1 MNILMLCKA
10 FPPITGGVETYS
22 EQIAKAYLARG
33 AEVTVITQSLGQCG
47 WGVREY
53 PEGKVALFNTGAG
66 GQGVTALKMLRVVD
80 AVAKVNS
87 FDFIH
92 ATTWRPAMIP
102 VALRRDEQIVISAH
116 GRELLIVPRILAP
129 IMWAVFRRA
138 NIVVAVSSATL
149 ERAKRQTGRKI
160 DTTRWLVAANGL
172 SYASGNSGVESAA
185 EERITLSRPVRFL
198 TLARLVE
205 RKNVQGCIRAFQTL
219 KAAGVTD
226 FQYRVA
232 GTGPLARELE
242 EQCEK
247 AGLMEHVRFLGYV
260 ESDDVP
266 RLYASSDV
274 FLHPQIDLE
283 DNKDFEGFG
292 LSIADAMSFGCLAIA
307 GNGSGPSDFIEDGK
321 TGLLVDGTNQI
332 QLVNTI
338 NAVIKD
344 PEAHVRIASAGK
356 AYVTEVLS
364 WDKHVETIFSAL
376 RG

>member
-1 MNILMLCKA
+1 
-10 FPPITGGVETYS
+10 
-22 EQIAKAYLARG
+22 
-33 AEVTVITQSLGQCG
+33 
-47 WGVREY
+47 
-53 PEGKVALFNTGAG
+53 
-66 GQGVTALKMLRVVD
+66 
-80 AVAKVNS
+80 
-87 FDFIH
+87 
-92 ATTWRPAMIP
+92 
-102 VALRRDEQIVISAH
+102 
-116 GRELLIVPRILAP
+116 
-129 IMWAVFRRA
+129 
-138 NIVVAVSSATL
+138 
-149 ERAKRQTGRKI
+149 
-160 DTTRWLVAANGL
+160 
-172 SYASGNSGVESAA
+172 
-185 EERITLSRPVRFL
+185 
-198 TLARLVE
+198 
-205 RKNVQGCIRAFQTL
+205 
-219 KAAGVTD
+219 
-226 FQYRVA
+226 
-232 GTGPLARELE
+232 
-242 EQCEK
+242 
-247 AGLMEHVRFLGYV
+247 MEHVRFLGYV

-376 RG
+376 RGRRFIALRTTSPA